1 MAISTQRDSDRLLF
15 KATRPHFFK
24 IVLNDVIRDKKLGFP
39 RKFVRKYGDIL
50 PNTVVLKVPS
60 GDIWRIEL
68 IKCNG
73 EIWLQKGWQEF
84 MEFYSLAF
92 GFFLVFQYDQRNCH
106 FNVIILDTSASEID
120 YPCRNNGENEVPIDL
135 EEEFV
140 EPRVEQ
146 VEKDAFV
153 EILNAFSS
161 SRKRK
166 EKSPVSSGQPLKK
179 KKLENPTRQYE
190 ANTGNGSMSVV
201 VAKTQQL
208 SSDQKAYL
216 LKRARVAFN
225 SKNPAFTVTL
235 QSSYIHPGY
244 QLGIPAGFVNQHV
257 DKKYSDVILKAMD
270 GRSWPVKCYK
280 SKTNGRT
287 TAKLYNG
294 WKKFAQENRLEVGDV
309 CAFEL
314 VSSKETTFRVVI
326 FRNGKDASSSPSFG
340 NSEEL
345 NHEKQNATCKK
356 IIKGTYDEAANKLTE
371 NILQSGHQVR
381 LAEAFPSACTTEF
394 YGKM

>member
-24 IVLNDVIRDKKLGFP
+24 IVLNDVIRDKKL
-39 RKFVRKYGDIL
+39 
-50 PNTVVLKVPS
+50 
-60 GDIWRIEL
+60 
-68 IKCNG
+68 
-73 EIWLQKGWQEF
+73 
-84 MEFYSLAF
+84 
-92 GFFLVFQYDQRNCH
+92 
-106 FNVIILDTSASEID
+106 
-120 YPCRNNGENEVPIDL
+120 VPIDL

-179 KKLENPTRQYE
+179 KKLENPTRRYE

-225 SKNPAFTVTL
+225 SKNPAFTLTL

-244 QLGIPAGFVNQHV
+244 QL
-257 DKKYSDVILKAMD
+257 
-270 GRSWPVKCYK
+270 
-280 SKTNGRT
+280 
-287 TAKLYNG
+287 
-294 WKKFAQENRLEVGDV
+294 
-309 CAFEL
+309 
-314 VSSKETTFRVVI
+314 
-326 FRNGKDASSSPSFG
+326 
-340 NSEEL
+340 
-345 NHEKQNATCKK
+345 NATCKK

-381 LAEAFPSACTTEF
+381 LAEAFPS
-394 YGKM
+394 GKIVDTL